1 MPGPGINVLLITADQ
16 MRADCLSAVGHP
28 LVRTPHLDALAADGA
43 LFTSHF
49 SQCAPCGPSRTS
61 LLTGMYQMN
70 HRSMQNGTPLDAGF
84 TNLAEMARTAGYA
97 PWLIGYTDT
106 ARDPRPF
113 HPNDP
118 RIAHYSGLMS
128 GFQQYAPGSEHAS
141 RDSDW
146 LLHLKELGYENW
158 RRPHQQQDG
167 FEREA
172 RDRGP
177 TYAPIKLRA
186 EHSDTAYSADRA
198 NRFIRQFQGRPWFL
212 HLSFLRPHPP
222 FVAPEPFHDMY
233 RLEDVPPFAAL
244 PTLVDE
250 AAVHPFMRF
259 RLDRLEMEPPLPL
272 DGPHP
277 DDNPAWRQARAT
289 YYGLISELDHHV
301 GRIIE
306 CLKETGEYERTVI
319 ILTSDHGEML
329 GDHWSWGKETP
340 YDASVRVPLIIRAP
354 DAPVT
359 ARGVRCSSFT
369 EHVDIM
375 PTILDYL
382 GVEVPLQCDGRSLRG
397 FIDGHPPSV
406 WRDEAHWEYD
416 FRSIPDPAADDIFGL
431 SIDEMGLA
439 VLRTATHKYVHF
451 AGLPPMLF
459 DIVADPGELHDLAPA
474 GDSAAIM
481 LSLSQRMLS
490 WRMAFNRREL
500 TGIRLQQGKQ
510 LNAAPERRLT
520 FPVTGR
526 TS

>member
-1 MPGPGINVLLITADQ
+1 VTSGAGINVLLITADQ

-43 LFTSHF
+43 LFTSHY

-70 HRSMQNGTPLDAGF
+70 HRSVQNGTPLDAGF
-84 TNLAEMARTAGYA
+84 TNVAEMARTAGYA

-106 ARDPRPF
+106 ALDPRGH

-118 RIAHYSGLMS
+118 GIAHYSGLLP
-128 GFQQYAPGSEHAS
+128 GFQQYAAGSEHAS

-146 LLHLKELGYENW
+146 LLHLRELGYENW
-158 RRPHQQQDG
+158 RQPHLQQVG

-172 RDRGP
+172 REKGP
-177 TYAPIKLRA
+177 SFAPIRLRA

-198 NRFIRQFQGRPWFL
+198 NRFIRQFAGRPWFL

-222 FVAPEPFHDMY
+222 FVAPEPYHDMY

-244 PTLVDE
+244 PTIADE
-250 AAVHPFMRF
+250 AAVHPYMPF
-259 RLDRLEMEPPLPL
+259 RLDRLEMAPALPL

-289 YYGLISELDHHV
+289 YYGLVSEVDHHV
-301 GRIIE
+301 GRIID
-306 CLKETGEYERTVI
+306 CLKETGEYERTLIVF
-319 ILTSDHGEML
+319 TSDHGEML
-329 GDHWSWGKETP
+329 GDHWCWGKETP

-354 DAPVT
+354 GARE
-359 ARGVRCSSFT
+359 RGVRVSRFT
-369 EHVDIM
+369 EHVDVM

-382 GVEVPLQCDGRSLRG
+382 GVEAPLQCDGRSLRG
-397 FIDGHPPSV
+397 FVDGAPPPV

-416 FRSIPDPAADDIFGL
+416 FRSVLDGDADRLFGL

-451 AGLPPMLF
+451 TGLPPLLF
-459 DIVADPGELHDLAPA
+459 DLEHDPGELNNLAGSDA
-474 GDSAAIM
+474 GRDAM
-481 LSLSQRMLS
+481 LALSQRMLS
-490 WRMAFNRREL
+490 WRMAFNRRDL
-500 TGIRLQQGKQ
+500 TGIRLHRGQQI
-510 LNAAPERRLT
+510 AAAAERRLT
-520 FPVTGR
+520 FPSTGR
-526 TS
+526 SS